1 MQGPSEVGPYD
12 VLMPVLDGPD
22 VSLAYT
28 VSGEGEPVTLLHG
41 FTLSGR
47 NWRELIAKMPA
58 RWKWIVPDLRGHGDT
73 RTSPGAPITMDACA
87 SDLELMWDHLGIRR
101 SHLVGYSMG
110 GRLALHVAVRL
121 PERVRSLLTI
131 GAHAGLD
138 EQARAGRRQSD
149 EALAE
154 RIERYGIDPFVNY
167 WQAQPLFAG
176 LERRGPAFT
185 AQVRAERM
193 ANRPEGM
200 AASLRG
206 MGAGAMEPL
215 WDELG
220 GIRIPCTFVAGEE
233 DTAYAAYAHRLNAAL
248 LGSHLEIVPRSGHAV
263 HMQRPAPVARILA
276 AHLRRADD
284 AAAAGSSASSLTPA

>member
-1 MQGPSEVGPYD
+1 
-12 VLMPVLDGPD
+12 MPLLDGPD
-22 VSLAYT
+22 VSLSYT

-47 NWRELIAKMPA
+47 NWRELIAKTPA
-58 RWKWIVPDLRGHGDT
+58 RWMWIAPDLRGHGDT
-73 RTSPGAPITMDACA
+73 RTAPRAPCTMEACT
-87 SDLELMWDHLGIRR
+87 SDLRMLWDHLGIER

-131 GAHAGLD
+131 SSHAGLD
-138 EQARAGRRQSD
+138 EQARAGRRQGD

-154 RIERYGIDPFVNY
+154 RIERYGVEPFVNY

-176 LERRGPAFT
+176 LERRGAAYA
-185 AQVRAERM
+185 AQVRALRL
-193 ANRPEGM
+193 ANRPDGL

-215 WDELG
+215 WDDLG
-220 GIRIPCTFVAGEE
+220 GITIPCTFVAGE
-233 DTAYAAYAHRLNAAL
+233 DDPVYTTAARRLAGAVP
-248 LGSHLEIVPRSGHAV
+248 GARLEVVERSGHAV
-263 HMQRPAPVARILA
+263 HMQRPAPMARILA
-276 AHLRRADD
+276 AHLRRS
-284 AAAAGSSASSLTPA
+284 AGATATGSATSSLTPA